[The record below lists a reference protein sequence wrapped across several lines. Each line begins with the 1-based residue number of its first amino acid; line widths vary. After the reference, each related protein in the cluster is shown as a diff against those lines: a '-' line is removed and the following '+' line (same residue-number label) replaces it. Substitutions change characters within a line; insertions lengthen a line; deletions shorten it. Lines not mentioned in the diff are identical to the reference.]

1 MRGIGNDSVA
11 GDRGSAVSMVARYE
25 ALIRVSEALRA
36 YHDRDTLFRSLA
48 RELRPVVQF
57 SFLGLALYDE
67 QTHAVEP
74 YVLEATGEP
83 VPPPELSAEEQLT
96 YWVVQHQT
104 PLLIPIVENETRF
117 SQEMTYLRCQG
128 IVSTCSLPLTTPRR
142 RVGML
147 LAGSREPHVYDAKD
161 VAFLSLVANQVALAI
176 ENAESYEALQH
187 SLALERDRMR
197 NVEAC
202 DELLRALSTVLDIRR
217 VFPQVSQIAA
227 TVLPHDLLT
236 FAFLNG
242 REVVMQATSGDW
254 TPLPT
259 TAEGSTRDPRRR
271 RERDRRRFR
280 RARCLPARR
289 T

>member
-1 MRGIGNDSVA
+1 
-11 GDRGSAVSMVARYE
+11 MVARYE

-36 YHDRDTLFRSLA
+36 YHDRGTLFRSLA

-57 SFLGLALYDE
+57 SFLGLALYHE
-67 QTHAVEP
+67 QTLAVES

-176 ENAESYEALQH
+176 ENAENYEALQH

-236 FAFLNG
+236 LEVLRPEFAASVDCASRNHELAFTA
-242 REVVMQATSGDW
+242 VV
-254 TPLPT
+254 
-259 TAEGSTRDPRRR
+259 
-271 RERDRRRFR
+271 DRLRSFR
-280 RARCLPARR
+280 RHGHVSFDDLPDEQAVGPNHASV